1 MDFQER
7 IESAALEKYKKR
19 FTINNLPIPKNLF
32 SMADLGL
39 QVVNVYESENKI
51 VAQYRIEIID
61 EKQQQFSLTELRKN
75 EWIE

>member
-7 IESAALEKYKKR
+7 IESEALEKYKKR

-32 SMADLGL
+32 SMADLGS
-39 QVVNVYESENKI
+39 QVVKVYESGKKI
-51 VAQYRIEIID
+51 VAQYKFEIID
-61 EKQQQFSLTELRKN
+61 EKQQQFSLTELKRN